1 MNIVAPQDA
10 AQEDAEQE
18 LSFRASPDWI
28 AVPRWIETTVEPD
41 ENTARFGALDAD
53 VVAADDDLDDFDEDD
68 FDDEF
73 DDDFEEELED
83 EYELSEFE
91 DVTEE
96 DLAEGDDDDLDTL
109 GGDFV
114 DEDAEP
120 EEAPAADDEEPA
132 GKDGKDG
139 KEAKDA
145 KSPKDG
151 KKKGKPAK
159 SDDDENFDDED

>member
-1 MNIVAPQDA
+1 MNISIPHDA
-10 AQEDAEQE
+10 THEETEQE
-18 LSFRASPDWI
+18 LSFPTAPHWS
-28 AVPRWIETTVEPD
+28 ETVKPD
-41 ENTARFGALDAD
+41 ENAERFE

-96 DLAEGDDDDLDTL
+96 DLAEGDDDLDTL

-120 EEAPAADDEEPA
+120 EEAPAADEEA
-132 GKDGKDG
+132 GGKDAKDG
-139 KEAKDA
+139 KEGKEGKDA
-145 KSPKDG
+145 KAAKDG
-151 KKKGKPAK
+151 KKKGKAK
-159 SDDDENFDDED
+159 SDDDEDFDED